1 VPFDEFLAGE
11 LHLLDGIRPEQ
22 LGDERIWQRVL
33 EFNQDPAA
41 WEPPAVPIEV
51 VEISGPHGGI
61 PVRLYG
67 RREAA
72 TALLWLHGG
81 GFLAGDLD
89 MPAAHVVATELAARR
104 TPSSPRSCSTTRT
117 PPGGGCATS
126 ASRRCGSGSQ
136 EHGQLRSPVHR
147 ISGRGGL
154 CTAPTDSRL
163 PSSGAVGGSRWDRTG
178 WLVGP
183 VDAERFSWGSGGL
196 GPLSRHD
203 EAPRSALLSG
213 HGGLRDSWTILGR
226 IRTAYLQLRAQS

>member
-104 TPSSPRSCSTTRT
+104 TPSSPRSTTASPGRDALPGLARRRARRLAVAARRVRAADAGRARKNT
-117 PPGGGCATS
+117 ASYVPQFTAYPAEAVCALPQPIHVCPVRGLLVGHAGIEPGGWS
-126 ASRRCGSGSQ
+126 VR
-136 EHGQLRSPVHR
+136 
-147 ISGRGGL
+147 
-154 CTAPTDSRL
+154 
-163 PSSGAVGGSRWDRTG
+163 
-178 WLVGP
+178 
-183 VDAERFSWGSGGL
+183 
-196 GPLSRHD
+196 
-203 EAPRSALLSG
+203 
-213 HGGLRDSWTILGR
+213 
-226 IRTAYLQLRAQS
+226 